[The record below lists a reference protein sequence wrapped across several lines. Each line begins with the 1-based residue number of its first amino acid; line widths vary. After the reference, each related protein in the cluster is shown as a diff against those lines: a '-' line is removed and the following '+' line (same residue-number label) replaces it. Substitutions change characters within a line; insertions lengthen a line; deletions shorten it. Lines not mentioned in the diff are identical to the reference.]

1 MAALSAD
8 FLVTSL
14 IVVLVP
20 GTGVIYTL
28 CHGLFAG
35 RMAGA
40 AAALGCTLGI
50 VPHLLVTILGLA
62 ALLQVSPFLFQ
73 AVKYCGV
80 GYIFYLAWGIW
91 RDKGPLTLSAPES
104 SGRLAAIVIRGV
116 LVNILNPK
124 LSLFFLAFLPH
135 FVPPQA
141 PYPLLLMT
149 ALAGVFIAMTLV
161 VFVLY
166 ALAAASL
173 RARVIASPQAMR
185 WLRYG
190 FAAAFAGLALRL
202 AFVAP

>member
-1 MAALSAD
+1 MTALSAD

-28 CHGLFAG
+28 CHGLFMG

-40 AAALGCTLGI
+40 FAALGCTLGI

-62 ALLQVSPFLFQ
+62 ALLQLSPILFQ

-80 GYIFYLAWGIW
+80 AYILYLAWGIW
-91 RDKGPLTLSAPES
+91 RDSGPLTLTQPES
-104 SGRLAAIVIRGV
+104 SGQIAAIVIRGV

-124 LSLFFLAFLPH
+124 LSIFFLAFLPQ
-135 FVPPQA
+135 FVPSQA
-141 PYPLLLMT
+141 PYPLLRMT
-149 ALAGVFIAMTLV
+149 WLAGVFIAMTLV
-161 VFVLY
+161 VFVIY
-166 ALAAASL
+166 ALAAATL
-173 RARVIASPQAMR
+173 RSRVIDRPQVMR